1 MKQNGIIGNGHGKLG
16 NTVNYV
22 RGGQQITRVYQ
33 PVVLNPRT
41 QRQELAR
48 ARFKLANNVMSR
60 FKIALDYGFAMYKD
74 TLHSAVSFG
83 VSKMSAHGGAIN
95 GNTPDSLT
103 VAYDEL
109 QLSQGSAPVIDSYSN
124 PSFSDPLEVSIAQV
138 SAETANDNKPAG
150 CKVGLVFVVY
160 CPDVNLSVVKPMPYD
175 NFTGVAIAVPQE
187 WQGVKVHVY
196 AFVKYIPESGMSA
209 IPTDTTPWRYPAP
222 ASATSYLG
230 FGNIS

>member
-1 MKQNGIIGNGHGKLG
+1 MKQNGLIGNGHGKLG

-41 QRQELAR
+41 ARQELAR
-48 ARFKLANNVMSR
+48 ARFKLANNIMSR

-83 VSKMSAHGGAIN
+83 VSKMSTDGGPIG
-95 GNTPDSLT
+95 GNTPDSLN
-103 VAYDEL
+103 VAFDEL
-109 QLSQGSAPVIDSYSN
+109 QLSQGTAPVIDSYSQ
-124 PSFSDPLEVSIAQV
+124 PTFTDPLEVAIATV
-138 SAETANDNKPAG
+138 DATTADTNKPAG
-150 CKVGLVFVVY
+150 CEVGLVFVVY
-160 CPDVNLSVVKPMPYD
+160 QPDVNVAIVKPMPYD

-187 WQGVKVHVY
+187 WQGMKVHIY
-196 AFVKYIPESGMSA
+196 AFVKYIPETGLSA

-222 ASATSYLG
+222 ASDTTYLG